1 MWPLFAISWLFI
13 CQISFL
19 FHNYWSE
26 THKFIHEKALWKIVK
41 KIYYK
46 VHKTALWFLIPS
58 FRFIVHITYLTILN
72 KVTEIENNKNLR
84 KIFFF
89 SFYATCLK
97 RLPAIRKQCS
107 FGSSGRKKFTFSNIL
122 CEIVCTN
129 FSQAKQKKY
138 WDGLHVILKAGKTH
152 ASNFSFFI
160 NIRTF
165 SLYY

>member
-46 VHKTALWFLIPS
+46 VHETALWFLFPS

-84 KIFFF
+84 DIFFLFMPHVWRDYRPSENNVALEARGGKNSHFQIF
-89 SFYATCLK
+89 SVKLCVPIFHKQNK
-97 RLPAIRKQCS
+97 R
-107 FGSSGRKKFTFSNIL
+107 NIEMD
-122 CEIVCTN
+122 CM
-129 FSQAKQKKY
+129 
-138 WDGLHVILKAGKTH
+138 
-152 ASNFSFFI
+152 
-160 NIRTF
+160 
-165 SLYY
+165 